1 MSFNDNLLKNKDG
14 KYTLKSKSD
23 KTKKGVC
30 LFCEQDSTTQKL
42 LFRYN
47 SDDYLLVREYIEDH
61 LTSYSN
67 HKTMEPIWC
76 EECAALI
83 EYKVILDNEKK

>member
-1 MSFNDNLLKNKDG
+1 MGFKDNLLKNKDG
-14 KYTLKSKSD
+14 KFTLKSKTD
-23 KTKKGVC
+23 KAKKGVC
-30 LFCEQDSTTQKL
+30 IECGQDSTTQEL

-47 SDDYLLVREYIEDH
+47 SEDYLLVREYIEDH

-67 HKTMEPIWC
+67 HKTMKPIWC

-83 EYKVILDNEKK
+83 EYKVTLDASN

>member
-1 MSFNDNLLKNKDG
+1 MSFNDNLLKTKDG
-14 KYTLKSKSD
+14 KYTLKSKTD
-23 KTKKGVC
+23 KAKKGVC
-30 LFCEQDSTTQKL
+30 LECGQDSTTREL

-47 SDDYLLVREYIEDH
+47 SEDYLLVREYIEDH

-67 HKTMEPIWC
+67 HKTMKPIWC

-83 EYKVILDNEKK
+83 EYKVTLDASN

>member
-1 MSFNDNLLKNKDG
+1 MGFNDNLTKTKDG
-14 KYTLKSKSD
+14 KYALKSKIN
-23 KTKKGVC
+23 KGKKGVC
-30 LFCEQDSTTQKL
+30 VECGQDSTTREL

-47 SDDYLLVREYIEDH
+47 SEDYLLVREYIEDH

-67 HKTMEPIWC
+67 HKTMKPLWC

-83 EYKVILDNEKK
+83 EYKVTLDASN

>member
-1 MSFNDNLLKNKDG
+1 MSFNDNLLKTKDG
-14 KYTLKSKSD
+14 KYTLKSKTD
-23 KTKKGVC
+23 KAKKGVC
-30 LFCEQDSTTQKL
+30 LECGQDSTTREL

-47 SDDYLLVREYIEDH
+47 SEDYLLVREYIEDH

-67 HKTMEPIWC
+67 HKTMRPIWC

-83 EYKVILDNEKK
+83 EYKVTLDASN

>member
-1 MSFNDNLLKNKDG
+1 MGFNDNLTKTKDG
-14 KYTLKSKSD
+14 KFTLKSKTD
-23 KTKKGVC
+23 KAKKGVC
-30 LFCEQDSTTQKL
+30 LECGQDSTTREL

-67 HKTMEPIWC
+67 HKTMKPIWC

-83 EYKVILDNEKK
+83 EYKVTLDASN